1 MRRLVDIFGSERGGV
16 LVVVAVFMA
25 SGVMLLAFSIDVGH
39 WFEHKR
45 HLQAQV
51 DSGAFAGATN
61 FNGCISASAADR
73 GDKTKPA
80 NVAIQDM
87 ARKFSGDTVHV
98 ASALNAQVNNRP
110 NVTVVLNS
118 TKYPSDGG
126 LDYSDTNGPFCK
138 AGYVDVKATDDLKA
152 GKSILPWNLAGN
164 ILPRINAHARV
175 SIFQVGTLAG
185 SLPLAV
191 EDVNPLATGALVVNE
206 DAASFKTTLSAVLGR
221 QVLTAGAS
229 SVLNGQN
236 LTPWTGGPVSVTI
249 PTRSPQSDVGVVIA
263 LCSNKNL
270 CGPTKGNGWLTDSTK
285 TLNDVCSQLY
295 VTCHA
300 GDQTGLEFIH
310 GYSTTGN
317 GSSTA
322 PILRSVT
329 LTKGGSGACT
339 DDSAPYFMLNG
350 GCKVGVTASLDFGIT
365 TDPSKNE
372 NQNGINATVKV
383 DNCTLAY
390 VNSTLTTSN
399 WSAANCETIA
409 NGAGQKSLALDWT
422 TQTGSG
428 KNKVNSNGTFPRVA
442 RPFANDGATATQ
454 SYPIEYAQITQGAT
468 CTGGVAN
475 SLPFG
480 AVNLCVGVGV
490 VGNLKVAADSSDP
503 TKLLRFGNASSHTGA
518 VDCGPG
524 NLYDQIVNGCSVPVQ
539 VNPGEACPNATNPVD
554 CLPIIT
560 GVKRGQEDKGMDDRW
575 IVGGVCPPNHWPTS
589 PGQPI
594 NIPEGDPRVTPL
606 IVTLYNAFAGSG
618 SGYVPVT
625 DFAVFYVTGWDSKSN
640 ACNGIN
646 EAAPSGADNGTI
658 WGHFIHY
665 VGDLGN
671 SLPGGTCNFTLIS
684 PCITVLTE

>member
-1 MRRLVDIFGSERGGV
+1 MKRLLDIFRSERGGV
-16 LVVVAVFMA
+16 LVIVAVFMA
-25 SGVMLLAFSIDVGH
+25 SAVMLLGFSIDVGH
-39 WFEHKR
+39 WFTHKR
-45 HLQAQV
+45 HLQLQV
-51 DSGAFAGATN
+51 DNGAFAGATN
-61 FNGCISASAADR
+61 FNGCISASATDR
-73 GDKTKPA
+73 ADKTKPA
-80 NVAIQDM
+80 NVGIQDM
-87 ARKFSGDTVHV
+87 ARKFAGDTKHN
-98 ASALNAQVNNRP
+98 ASALNPQINNRP

-126 LDYSDTNGPFCK
+126 TDYSDPKGPFCS

-152 GKSILPWNLAGN
+152 GKAILPWNLAGS
-164 ILPRINAHARV
+164 ILPKINAHARV

-191 EDVNPLATGALVVNE
+191 EDVNPLAAGALVVNE
-206 DAASFKTTLSAVLGR
+206 DATSFKTTLSAVLGR
-221 QVLTAGAS
+221 QVLTSGTPQ
-229 SVLNGQN
+229 VLNGQN

-263 LCSNKNL
+263 LCSNKSI

-310 GYSTTGN
+310 GYSTTGT

-350 GCKVGVTASLDFGIT
+350 GCKVGVNASLDFGIT
-365 TDPSKNE
+365 GDPSLNSTLK
-372 NQNGINATVKV
+372 ATVKV
-383 DNCTLAY
+383 DRCTLSY
-390 VNSTLTTSN
+390 VNSTGTTSN

-409 NGAGQKSLALDWT
+409 SGAGQSPLALDWT
-422 TQTGSG
+422 TDTGSG
-428 KNKVNSNGTFPRVA
+428 GSRVRSNGTFTQVA
-442 RPFANDGATATQ
+442 RPFANDGVTATQ

-475 SLPFG
+475 SLPYG
-480 AVNLCVGVGV
+480 SVNICVGIGV
-490 VGNLKVAADSSDP
+490 QGNLKVAADSSDP
-503 TKLLRFGNASSHTGA
+503 TKLIRFSNSSSHTGA

-524 NLYDQIVNGCSVPVQ
+524 NLYQQIVQGCSIPVQ
-539 VNPGEACPNATNPVD
+539 INNGEACPNATNPVD

-560 GVKRGQEDKGMDDRW
+560 GVKRGQEDQGMNDRW
-575 IVGGVCPPNHWPTS
+575 IQNGVCPANHWPTS
-589 PGQPI
+589 PGQPL

-618 SGYVPVT
+618 SGTYVPVT
-625 DFAVFYVTGWDSKSN
+625 DFAAFYVTGWDGADR

-646 EAAPSGADNGTI
+646 EADPPGASNGTI

-671 SLPGGTCNFTLIS
+671 SLPGSTCNFSAIS

>member
-1 MRRLVDIFGSERGGV
+1 MKRLLDIFRSERGGV
-16 LVVVAVFMA
+16 LVIVAVFMA
-25 SGVMLLAFSIDVGH
+25 SAVMLLGFSIDVGH
-39 WFEHKR
+39 WFTHKR
-45 HLQAQV
+45 HLQLQV
-51 DSGAFAGATN
+51 DNGAFAGATN
-61 FNGCISASAADR
+61 FNGCISASATDR

-80 NVAIQDM
+80 NVAIQDQ
-87 ARKFSGDTVHV
+87 ARKYSGDTVHV
-98 ASALNAQVNNRP
+98 ASALNPQVNNRA
-110 NVTVVLNS
+110 NVTVVVNS

-126 LDYSDTNGPFCK
+126 TDYSDPNGPFCQ
-138 AGYVDVKATDDLKA
+138 AGYVDLKATDDVKA
-152 GKSILPWNLAGN
+152 GKAILPWNLAGN
-164 ILPRINAHARV
+164 ILPKINAHARV

-191 EDVNPLATGALVVNE
+191 EDVNPLAAGALVVNE

-249 PTRSPQSDVGVVIA
+249 PTGTQQSHVGVVIA
-263 LCSNKNL
+263 LCSNKGI
-270 CGPTKGNGWLTDSTK
+270 CGPTKGDGWLTNSTK
-285 TLNDVCSQLY
+285 TLNDVCSQLF

-300 GDQTGLEFIH
+300 GNQTGLELIH
-310 GYSTTGN
+310 GYSTGGS

-329 LTKGGSGACT
+329 LTKGGNGACT

-350 GCKVGVTASLDFGIT
+350 GCKVGVNASLDFGIT
-365 TDPSKNE
+365 GDPSLNSTLK
-372 NQNGINATVKV
+372 ATVKV
-383 DNCTLAY
+383 DRCTLSY
-390 VNSTLTTSN
+390 VNSTGTTSN

-409 NGAGQKSLALDWT
+409 SGAGQSPLALDWT
-422 TQTGSG
+422 TDTGSG
-428 KNKVNSNGTFPRVA
+428 GSRVRSNGTFPQVA

-475 SLPFG
+475 SLPYG
-480 AVNLCVGVGV
+480 SVNICVGIGVG
-490 VGNLKVAADSSDP
+490 GNLQIAANSSDP
-503 TKLLRFGNASSHTGA
+503 TKLLRFDNASSHTGA

-524 NLYDQIVNGCSVPVQ
+524 NLRDQIAQGCSVSVQ
-539 VNPGEACPNATNPVD
+539 INNGEACPNATTPVN

-560 GVKRGQEDKGMDDRW
+560 GTKRGQENQGMDARW
-575 IVGGVCPPNHWPTS
+575 VFNGVCSPNKWPTT
-589 PGQPI
+589 PNTTFTPD
-594 NIPEGDPRVTPL
+594 EGDPRITPL
-606 IVTLYNAFAGSG
+606 IITLYGSFSGSG
-618 SGYVPVT
+618 SGYVPVI
-625 DFAVFYVTGWDSKSN
+625 DFATFYVTGWDGADR

-646 EAAPSGADNGTI
+646 EPAPPGASNGTI

-671 SLPGGTCNFTLIS
+671 SLPGDTCNFNAIS

>member
-1 MRRLVDIFGSERGGV
+1 MKRVVDIFGSERGGV
-16 LVVVAVFMA
+16 LVVVAAFMA
-25 SGVMLLAFSIDVGH
+25 SAVMLLAFSIDVGH

-61 FNGCISASAADR
+61 FNGCISASATDR
-73 GDKTKPA
+73 ADKTKPA

-87 ARKFSGDTVHV
+87 ARKFAGDTVHV
-98 ASALNAQVNNRP
+98 ASALNPQVNNRP

-126 LDYSDTNGPFCK
+126 TDYSDPNGPFCQ
-138 AGYVDVKATDDLKA
+138 AGYVDVKATDDLRA

-175 SIFQVGTLAG
+175 SIFQLGTLAG

-191 EDVNPLATGALVVNE
+191 EDVNPLAAGALVVNE

-221 QVLTAGAS
+221 QVLTAGS
-229 SVLNGQN
+229 PQVLNGQS

-285 TLNDVCSQLY
+285 TLNNVCSQLY
-295 VTCHA
+295 VTCQA

-310 GYSTTGN
+310 GYGTTGI
-317 GSSTA
+317 GTA
-322 PILRSVT
+322 ATPIIRSVT

-350 GCKVGVTASLDFGIT
+350 GCKVGVNASLDFGTI
-365 TDPSKNE
+365 TDPSKPL
-372 NQNGINATVKV
+372 NQGGLNASVKV
-383 DNCTLAY
+383 DNCTLGY
-390 VNSTLTTSN
+390 VNSNGTTSN

-409 NGAGQKSLALDWT
+409 SGAGEVPLALTW
-422 TQTGSG
+422 QTGQG
-428 KNKVNSNGTFPRVA
+428 NTKQNGSFASVA
-442 RPFANDGATATQ
+442 RPFANDGATDTQ
-454 SYPIEYAQITQGAT
+454 SYPIAYAQITQGAT

-480 AVNLCVGVGV
+480 SVNICVGIGV
-490 VGNLKVAADSSDP
+490 LGSLQVAKDSSDP
-503 TKLLRFGNASSHTGA
+503 TKLLRFDNASSHTGA

-524 NLYDQIVNGCSVPVQ
+524 NLRDQIAQGCSVSVQ
-539 VNPGEACPNATNPVD
+539 INNGEACPNATVPVD
-554 CLPIIT
+554 CLPLIPGT
-560 GVKRGQEDKGMDDRW
+560 KRGQENQGMDARW
-575 IVGGVCPPNHWPTS
+575 VINGVCSPNRWPPTPNTTFTPDD
-589 PGQPI
+589 
-594 NIPEGDPRVTPL
+594 GDPRVTPL
-606 IVTLYNAFAGSG
+606 IVTLYGAFSGSG
-618 SGYVPVT
+618 NGYVPVT
-625 DFAVFYVTGWDSKSN
+625 DFAAFYVTGWDGADR

-646 EAAPSGADNGTI
+646 ESPPPGAGNGTI
-658 WGHFIHY
+658 WGHFIKY

-671 SLPGGTCNFTLIS
+671 STPGSTCNFSAFS

>member
-1 MRRLVDIFGSERGGV
+1 MKRLLDIFRSERGGV
-16 LVVVAVFMA
+16 LVIVAVFMA
-25 SGVMLLAFSIDVGH
+25 SAVMLLGFSIDVGH
-39 WFEHKR
+39 WFTHKR
-45 HLQAQV
+45 HLQLQV
-51 DSGAFAGATN
+51 DNGAFAGATN
-61 FNGCISASAADR
+61 FNGCISASATDR

-80 NVAIQDM
+80 NVGIQDM
-87 ARKFSGDTVHV
+87 ARKFSGDTKHI
-98 ASALNAQVNNRP
+98 ASALNPQINNRP

-126 LDYSDTNGPFCK
+126 TDYSDPNGPFCQ
-138 AGYVDVKATDDLKA
+138 AGYVDVKSTDDLKA
-152 GKSILPWNLAGN
+152 GRAILPWNLAGS
-164 ILPRINAHARV
+164 ILPKINAHARV
-175 SIFQVGTLAG
+175 SIFQIGTLAG

-191 EDVNPLATGALVVNE
+191 EDVNPLAAGALVVNE
-206 DAASFKTTLSAVLGR
+206 DTASFKTTLSAILGR
-221 QVLTAGAS
+221 QVLS
-229 SVLNGQN
+229 SGTPQVLNGQN

-249 PTRSPQSDVGVVIA
+249 PTRSPQADVGVVIA

-310 GYSTTGN
+310 GYSTAGT

-350 GCKVGVTASLDFGIT
+350 GCKVGVNASLDFGIT
-365 TDPSKNE
+365 GDPSLDSTMK
-372 NQNGINATVKV
+372 ATVKV
-383 DNCTLAY
+383 DRCTLSY
-390 VNSTLTTSN
+390 VNSTGTTSN
-399 WSAANCETIA
+399 WSAANCETIPS
-409 NGAGQKSLALDWT
+409 GAGQYPLALDWT
-422 TQTGSG
+422 TETGSG
-428 KNKVNSNGTFPRVA
+428 SSKVRSNGTFQQVA

-454 SYPIEYAQITQGAT
+454 SYPIEYAQITQGST

-480 AVNLCVGVGV
+480 SVNICVGIGIQ
-490 VGNLKVAADSSDP
+490 GNLKVASDSSDL
-503 TKLLRFGNASSHTGA
+503 TKLIRFGNDASHTGA

-524 NLYDQIVNGCSVPVQ
+524 TLRQQITQGCSVAVQ
-539 VNPGEACPNATNPVD
+539 INNGEACPNATTPVD

-560 GVKRGQEDKGMDDRW
+560 GVKRGQEDQGMNDRW
-575 IVGGVCPPNHWPTS
+575 VPNNVCPANNWPTT

-594 NIPEGDPRVTPL
+594 NIPAGDPRVTPL
-606 IVTLYNAFAGSG
+606 IVTLYNAFTGSG
-618 SGYVPVT
+618 SGYIPVT
-625 DFAVFYVTGWDSKSN
+625 DFATFYVTGWDGADR

-646 EAAPSGADNGTI
+646 EPDPPGATNGTI
-658 WGHFIHY
+658 WGHFIKY

-671 SLPGGTCNFTLIS
+671 SLPGDTCNFSAIS